1 MAKLTWNSRNV
12 REFYRFIYERQSV
25 WHRRFVE
32 KTSEPWTD
40 NLILQKNKFTNI
52 YRELDP
58 GTVFCRTQI
67 MERDEPRP
75 DIVFNVMMYRLMCK
89 ISTYQFIGFQHL
101 NSFSTKR
108 LENDL
113 RMIYETGEPVF
124 GNAYLISPYSS
135 MGSDL
140 KYVNVARLFG
150 SICFSFDD
158 FFQKLDRAP
167 SFEMAFKVINSMYG
181 FGPFLAY
188 QVMVDLTYPLD
199 TKYRSAIL
207 PFSQDDWARLGPGA
221 LRGLARMIHTW
232 STPQTLSALRW
243 LHANQQKMFERY
255 ELDFPYL
262 KNEEGREIP
271 ISLANMQN
279 CLCEYSKYANIKEGS
294 GKAQRLFV
302 PSTGRSW

>member
-1 MAKLTWNSRNV
+1 MAKLTWNSKNV
-12 REFYRFIYERQSV
+12 REFYRFIHERQSV

-32 KTSEPWTD
+32 RLPEPWTD
-40 NLILQKNKFTNI
+40 NPILQKTKFTNI

-75 DIVFNVMMYRLMCK
+75 DIVFNVMMYRLMCR
-89 ISTYQFIGFQHL
+89 IPTYQKIGFQ
-101 NSFSTKR
+101 R
-108 LENDL
+108 LDRFWMGEL
-113 RMIYETGEPVF
+113 QVTLQELYVTGEPVF

-150 SICFSFDD
+150 NIHHDFED
-158 FFQKLDRAP
+158 FFWGLDHAL
-167 SFEMAFKVINSMYG
+167 SFEAAFKVINSMYG

-188 QVMVDLTYPLD
+188 QVMVDLTYPLE
-199 TKYRSAIL
+199 TKPPIL
-207 PFSQDDWARLGPGA
+207 PFSQNDWARLGPGA

-243 LHANQQKMFERY
+243 LHANQQKMFEKY

-262 KNEEGREIP
+262 KDEEGRDIP

-279 CLCEYSKYANIKEGS
+279 SLCEYSKYANIKEGS

-302 PSTGRSW
+302 PSTGRPW